1 MVVWL
6 LGRPQGNAPTGLAC
20 GMPSLLRIP
29 IRVATLALPFVL
41 RTFPPLTREP
51 RPVSLRMPTFAGMT
65 KGASAGVTRD
75 GRLEDLDRVH
85 CHRSGSGR
93 FISPQPRYPYQMTSS
108 T

>member
-6 LGRPQGNAPTGLAC
+6 LGRTQGNAPTGLAR

-29 IRVATLALPFVL
+29 IRVATLARPFVL

-51 RPVSLRMPTFAGMT
+51 RPLSLRMPTFADIT
-65 KGASAGVTRD
+65 EVASAGVTKD

-85 CHRSGSGR
+85 CHRAGSGR
-93 FISPQPRYPYQMTSS
+93 FIRPKPRYPYQMTSS